1 MVSKSIYAKLADM
14 MGGGFILGN
23 KGKGSIQN
31 VDSYGHEVL
40 AKTPGLYLVP
50 TLRNLIF

>member
-1 MVSKSIYAKLADM
+1 M
-14 MGGGFILGN
+14 MGGGFLGGY

-31 VDSYGHEVL
+31 VENFGLEVL